1 MSYTKKQS
9 SKNIKSYNTKKN
21 IKSYNTR
28 KNINKQPTIIHIS
41 GPSTSG
47 KTTLGNKL
55 KETFGSKI
63 TIIDLDVLFK
73 EYVKKNKIE
82 NLNINTYEKYL
93 SDYIK
98 HQNSNKILILIGLN
112 INMLNYRK
120 GISNDYYK
128 IIPNP
133 IYKFYIN
140 LPIKILLNFKYERF
154 WSYFCINVLQ
164 KDKPKIFKD
173 LIKNQTTTINEL
185 NDIVKEELDF
195 KRTIIDTKMWDN
207 YYRNA
212 DYKFYNR
219 DKIFNIVSKII
230 NNK

>member
-1 MSYTKKQS
+1 MLKTKKTS

-21 IKSYNTR
+21 IH
-28 KNINKQPTIIHIS
+28 KQPTIIHIS
-41 GPSTSG
+41 GASSSG
-47 KTTLGNKL
+47 KTTLANKL

-73 EYVKKNKIE
+73 EYVQKNKIE

-98 HQNSNKILILIGLN
+98 HQNSNKILILVGLN

-140 LPIKILLNFKYERF
+140 LPIKILLNVKYERF

-195 KRTIIDTKMWDN
+195 TRAIKDTKMWNN
-207 YYRNA
+207 YFRNA

-219 DKIFNIVSKII
+219 DKIFNELSKII
-230 NNK
+230 NKM